1 MTDRPLIRFHVEEA
15 KLGGYV
21 VQVDGEIY
29 AAFSDARALA
39 NWVERHCGEVAVA
52 PHEVEDVP
60 QSFPRVVGKKKGF
73 FGGTT

>member
-15 KLGGYV
+15 KLGGFV

-39 NWVERHCGEVAVA
+39 NWVERHCADPDA
-52 PHEVEDVP
+52 PAHEVEDVP
-60 QSFPRVVGKKKGF
+60 QSFPRVVEKKRF
-73 FGGTT
+73 FGGNST